1 MEGKELYFALASDL
15 SERKMKERGA
25 KFTSRES
32 AVLRGYRF
40 VFNTNWKDDGFD
52 YANITPDEGSAVHGA
67 LYICQKGSMCKM
79 DHEHIHEGNRFHRV
93 IVKVEK
99 RNGEVVDAIAY
110 KANKECVKGG
120 LKPSEIYLN
129 EILEGEDLLPKE
141 YAPGG
146 GGTAIYGLYRYVPL

>member
-1 MEGKELYFALASDL
+1 MEGKELYFAFASNL

-32 AVLRGYRF
+32 AVLRG
-40 VFNTNWKDDGFD
+40 
-52 YANITPDEGSAVHGA
+52 ITPDEGSAVHGA
-67 LYICQKGSMCKM
+67 LYICEKGSMCKM

-120 LKPSEIYLN
+120 LKPSEIYLS

-141 YAPGG
+141 YAAYLRSLKG
-146 GGTAIYGLYRYVPL
+146 

>member
-1 MEGKELYFALASDL
+1 MEEKELYVAFASNL

-40 VFNTNWKDDGFD
+40 VFNTNWKDDGFG

-110 KANKECVKGG
+110 EANKECVTGG
-120 LKPSEIYLN
+120 LKPSQIYLN

-141 YAPGG
+141 YAAYLRNLNG
-146 GGTAIYGLYRYVPL
+146 

>member
-1 MEGKELYFALASDL
+1 MEGKELYFAFVSNL

-40 VFNTNWKDDGFD
+40 VFNTNWKDDGFG
-52 YANITPDEGSAVHGA
+52 YANIPPDEGSAVHGA
-67 LYICQKGSMCKM
+67 LYICEKGSMCKM

-99 RNGEVVDAIAY
+99 RNGEVVDATAY
-110 KANKECVKGG
+110 KANEECVKGG
-120 LKPSEIYLN
+120 LKPSETYLS

-141 YAPGG
+141 YAAYLRNLNG
-146 GGTAIYGLYRYVPL
+146 